1 MKTALILHGVCP
13 EEEFFFSKYPSPSN
27 AWWLPWLQQQFLR
40 AGWQCQTPEL
50 PHPYRPSYAEWK
62 ETFEC
67 FKPQKLSLLV
77 GHSAGGGFAIK
88 YLQEH
93 KLKLEKLILVAP
105 WLDPERE
112 FDDFLQTDLKPTALN
127 SIDEVHL
134 IFSEDDDEAERQ
146 TKDRLLAAY
155 PQIVFHDYLN
165 FGHFTAGKTGR
176 SFQELWNL
184 CRLNGQALK
193 KQFSLNL
200 CGIPA
205 ADCHVDFAFVRK
217 DRAFRCQQ
225 SPLSG
230 IGKSHAA
237 VLINDPLPGNVIFRP
252 RLMQS
257 ITDGARRMRTAGQP
271 RRLSVVHDLSPRNPP
286 HDGKHSLIKVLHLS
300 SVFAL

>member
-1 MKTALILHGVCP
+1 MKTALILHGICP

-112 FDDFLQTDLKPTALN
+112 FDDFLQTDLKPVSYT
-127 SIDEVHL
+127 HL
-134 IFSEDDDEAERQ
+134 TLP
-146 TKDRLLAAY
+146 TK
-155 PQIVFHDYLN
+155 
-165 FGHFTAGKTGR
+165 
-176 SFQELWNL
+176 
-184 CRLNGQALK
+184 
-193 KQFSLNL
+193 
-200 CGIPA
+200 
-205 ADCHVDFAFVRK
+205 
-217 DRAFRCQQ
+217 
-225 SPLSG
+225 
-230 IGKSHAA
+230 
-237 VLINDPLPGNVIFRP
+237 
-252 RLMQS
+252 
-257 ITDGARRMRTAGQP
+257 
-271 RRLSVVHDLSPRNPP
+271 
-286 HDGKHSLIKVLHLS
+286 S
-300 SVFAL
+300 SV

>member
-1 MKTALILHGVCP
+1 MPGGCP
-13 EEEFFFSKYPSPSN
+13 GCNSR
-27 AWWLPWLQQQFLR
+27 FLR

-62 ETFEC
+62 ETFDC

-165 FGHFTAGKTGR
+165 FGHFTAGKNRTQLSGTLESLPLKR
-176 SFQELWNL
+176 SGVKKTVQPQSLRHPSRRRP
-184 CRLNGQALK
+184 CRLCL
-193 KQFSLNL
+193 
-200 CGIPA
+200 
-205 ADCHVDFAFVRK
+205 
-217 DRAFRCQQ
+217 
-225 SPLSG
+225 
-230 IGKSHAA
+230 
-237 VLINDPLPGNVIFRP
+237 RP
-252 RLMQS
+252 
-257 ITDGARRMRTAGQP
+257 
-271 RRLSVVHDLSPRNPP
+271 
-286 HDGKHSLIKVLHLS
+286 
-300 SVFAL
+300 

>member
-1 MKTALILHGVCP
+1 MKTALILHGICP

-112 FDDFLQTDLKPTALN
+112 FDVFLQTDLKPTALN

-155 PQIVFHDYLN
+155 SQIVFHDYLN

-184 CRLNGQALK
+184 CR
-193 KQFSLNL
+193 
-200 CGIPA
+200 
-205 ADCHVDFAFVRK
+205 
-217 DRAFRCQQ
+217 
-225 SPLSG
+225 
-230 IGKSHAA
+230 
-237 VLINDPLPGNVIFRP
+237 
-252 RLMQS
+252 
-257 ITDGARRMRTAGQP
+257 
-271 RRLSVVHDLSPRNPP
+271 
-286 HDGKHSLIKVLHLS
+286 
-300 SVFAL
+300 

>member
-13 EEEFFFSKYPSPSN
+13 EEEFFFSKRPSPSN

-62 ETFEC
+62 ETFEW

-77 GHSAGGGFAIK
+77 GHGAGAGFAVK
-88 YLQEH
+88 YMQERR
-93 KLKLEKLILVAP
+93 LRLEKLLLVAP

-112 FDDFLQTDLKPTALN
+112 FDDFLQTALHPAALN
-127 SIDEVHL
+127 K
-134 IFSEDDDEAERQ
+134 EAERQ

-184 CRLNGQALK
+184 CR
-193 KQFSLNL
+193 
-200 CGIPA
+200 
-205 ADCHVDFAFVRK
+205 
-217 DRAFRCQQ
+217 
-225 SPLSG
+225 
-230 IGKSHAA
+230 
-237 VLINDPLPGNVIFRP
+237 
-252 RLMQS
+252 
-257 ITDGARRMRTAGQP
+257 
-271 RRLSVVHDLSPRNPP
+271 
-286 HDGKHSLIKVLHLS
+286 
-300 SVFAL
+300 

>member
-1 MKTALILHGVCP
+1 MKTALILHGICP

-112 FDDFLQTDLKPTALN
+112 FDDFLKKMEEYDVQIGVLTVPIEIAQCITDMMVDGGIKAVWNFTPFRIRVPEDIVVQNTSLYA
-127 SIDEVHL
+127 HL
-134 IFSEDDDEAERQ
+134 AVMFNR
-146 TKDRLLAAY
+146 
-155 PQIVFHDYLN
+155 LN
-165 FGHFTAGKTGR
+165 FN
-176 SFQELWNL
+176 E
-184 CRLNGQALK
+184 
-193 KQFSLNL
+193 
-200 CGIPA
+200 
-205 ADCHVDFAFVRK
+205 
-217 DRAFRCQQ
+217 
-225 SPLSG
+225 
-230 IGKSHAA
+230 
-237 VLINDPLPGNVIFRP
+237 
-252 RLMQS
+252 
-257 ITDGARRMRTAGQP
+257 
-271 RRLSVVHDLSPRNPP
+271 
-286 HDGKHSLIKVLHLS
+286 IK
-300 SVFAL
+300 

>member
-1 MKTALILHGVCP
+1 M
-13 EEEFFFSKYPSPSN
+13 F
-27 AWWLPWLQQQFLR
+27 
-40 AGWQCQTPEL
+40 QTP
-50 PHPYRPSYAEWK
+50 
-62 ETFEC
+62 
-67 FKPQKLSLLV
+67 KLSLLV

-184 CRLNGQALK
+184 CR
-193 KQFSLNL
+193 
-200 CGIPA
+200 
-205 ADCHVDFAFVRK
+205 
-217 DRAFRCQQ
+217 
-225 SPLSG
+225 
-230 IGKSHAA
+230 
-237 VLINDPLPGNVIFRP
+237 
-252 RLMQS
+252 
-257 ITDGARRMRTAGQP
+257 
-271 RRLSVVHDLSPRNPP
+271 
-286 HDGKHSLIKVLHLS
+286 
-300 SVFAL
+300 